1 MSFLLRLKIGPRLAL
16 AFLIPVIFLVI
27 NGLAGVQSLNKVH
40 QGMTSVYDDRVVPL
54 RQLKV
59 IADAYAVNVIDAVN
73 KANAGVFTAEEAL
86 KAVQAAGAD
95 IKKEWA
101 AYMATTLTKE
111 EAALAQE
118 AVKLFGAADG
128 DIAKLEAKLKSLS
141 GNVAGQLGDFDGPL
155 YATVDPISNK
165 ISELI
170 ELQLRVA
177 AEVHKESGATF
188 ARALWVT
195 VGLIVAAVL
204 GCVVFGLV
212 IARSI
217 TQPIA
222 RAARVAKTIAGGDL
236 TGRFEAE
243 GRDESAELLR
253 ALRAMNDSLAHIV
266 GAVRTSAE
274 AVSIGAVQISQGSA
288 DLSHRTEAQAANL
301 EETAATMEQLTSA
314 VQHNADTA
322 RQASQL
328 AGGARQSAAQGGEK
342 VSQVVATMQDIAASS
357 RKIADIIG
365 VIDGIAFQTNILAL
379 NAAVE
384 AARAGEQG
392 RGFAVVASEV
402 RTLAQR
408 SAAAAKE
415 IKDLIGASVQR
426 VEAGTRLV
434 DEAGASVG
442 DIVNQVQRVADLINE
457 ITTASVEQASGIGQ
471 VGEAVMQLDQ
481 ATQQNAALVEESTA
495 AAESL
500 RDQASKLVDE
510 VSVFRLADG
519 YTAVRPTASAARAS
533 RPRPGAAA
541 PARKAAPQP
550 QVAAER
556 PPALAKPAQ
565 RIAAPKGPSAPSTPP
580 AALAAPAAPAAT
592 TARAGGDDDW
602 TSF

>member
-1 MSFLLRLKIGPRLAL
+1 MSILLRLKIGPRLAL
-16 AFLIPVIFLVI
+16 AFLIPIVFLII
-27 NGLAGVQSLNKVH
+27 NGLAGVQSLKSVH
-40 QGMTSVYDDRVVPL
+40 EGITTVYDDRVVPL

-73 KANAGVFTAEEAL
+73 KANAGLFTAEEAL
-86 KAVQAAGAD
+86 KAVKAAGAD

-101 AYMATTLTKE
+101 AYMATSLTKE

-118 AVKLFGAADG
+118 AVKLFDAANR
-128 DIAKLEAKLKSLS
+128 DIAKLETKLQGLA

-165 ISELI
+165 VSELI

-177 AEVHKESGATF
+177 AEVNKAAGATF
-188 ARALWVT
+188 ERAVWLT

-204 GCVVFGLV
+204 GCVAFGFV
-212 IARSI
+212 IARTI

-222 RAARVAKTIAGGDL
+222 RAAEVAKTIAGGDL

-243 GRDESAELLR
+243 GRDEAAELLR
-253 ALRAMNDSLAHIV
+253 ALRAMNDSLARIV
-266 GAVRTSAE
+266 GEVRASAE
-274 AVSIGAVQISQGSA
+274 TVSTGALQIAQGSA
-288 DLSHRTEAQAANL
+288 DLSQRTESQAANL

-342 VSQVVATMQDIAASS
+342 VSQVVTTMQDIAASS

-434 DEAGASVG
+434 DEAGSSVG
-442 DIVNQVQRVADLINE
+442 DIVHQVQRVADLINE

-500 RDQASKLVDE
+500 TAQASKLVDE
-510 VSVFRLADG
+510 VRVFRL
-519 YTAVRPTASAARAS
+519 TESFSAVRPATRVS
-533 RPRPGAAA
+533 RPRPSAPAPA
-541 PARKAAPQP
+541 PARKPAPP
-550 QVAAER
+550 RVAAAR
-556 PPALAKPAQ
+556 QPTLGKPAQ
-565 RIAAPKGPSAPSTPP
+565 RIAAPSGSSAPAGAP
-580 AALAAPAAPAAT
+580 AALAPPAP
-592 TARAGGDDDW
+592 RGGADDDW

>member
-1 MSFLLRLKIGPRLAL
+1 MSILQHLKIGPRLAL
-16 AFLIPVIFLVI
+16 AFLIPIVFLVI

-54 RQLKV
+54 KQLKV

-101 AYMATTLTKE
+101 AYMATTLTPQ
-111 EAALAQE
+111 EAVLAKE

-128 DIAKLEAKLKSLS
+128 DIGRLEAKLKGLS

-165 ISELI
+165 VSELI

-177 AEVHKESGATF
+177 AEVHQESSATF
-188 ARALWVT
+188 ARALWIT

-204 GCVVFGLV
+204 GCLIFGLV
-212 IARSI
+212 IVRSI

-222 RAARVAKTIAGGDL
+222 RAAQVAKTIAGGDL
-236 TGRFEAE
+236 TGRFETN

-253 ALRAMNDSLAHIV
+253 ALRAMNDSLARIV

-274 AVSIGAVQISQGSA
+274 AVSTGAVEISQGSA
-288 DLSHRTEAQAANL
+288 DLSRRTEAQAANL
-301 EETAATMEQLTSA
+301 EETAATMEQMTSA

-342 VSQVVATMQDIAASS
+342 VAQVVATMQDIAASS

-434 DEAGASVG
+434 DEAGSSVG

-519 YTAVRPTASAARAS
+519 YTAVRPASSARRAS
-533 RPRPGAAA
+533 RPRTSAAA
-541 PARKAAPQP
+541 PARQATPP
-550 QVAAER
+550 RVAAER
-556 PPALAKPAQ
+556 QPALGKPAQ
-565 RIAAPKGPSAPSTPP
+565 RIAASPGPSAPTAPP
-580 AALAAPAAPAAT
+580 AALAAPAS
-592 TARAGGDDDW
+592 RAGADDDW